1 MAYLDAIVQIRAV
14 NGEAARFER
23 PVGPLFWGGV
33 GQPFQPR
40 HFDERQTDFPAIVKT
55 DVQGSRRYARALGAD
70 LFCCFSGQSIH
81 ICVTARA
88 VR

>member
-40 HFDERQTDFPAIVKT
+40 HFGERHADFPAVVKP
-55 DVQGSRRYARALGAD
+55 DVEGARSDARALGAD
-70 LFCCFSGQSIH
+70 LFGCFSG
-81 ICVTARA
+81 
-88 VR
+88 